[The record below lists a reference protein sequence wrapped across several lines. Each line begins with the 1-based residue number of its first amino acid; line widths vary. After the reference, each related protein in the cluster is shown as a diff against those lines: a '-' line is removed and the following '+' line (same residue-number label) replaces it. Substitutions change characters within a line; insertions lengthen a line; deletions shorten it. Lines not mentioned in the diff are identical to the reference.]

1 MSDKLNGRPVTF
13 DHPEKLTQ
21 GISLEKGD
29 VVAKSFISEEDG
41 CVKSNI
47 IVENKVTG
55 EIAKRDSVIGEIDQ
69 VVDEEYDEEEY
80 YKNEYDD

>member
-1 MSDKLNGRPVTF
+1 MSDRLDNKPITF

-21 GISLEKGD
+21 GVALEKGD
-29 VVAKSFISEEDG
+29 ITAKTFISEEDG

-55 EIAKRDSVIGEIDQ
+55 EIAKSDSVIGEI
-69 VVDEEYDEEEY
+69 VEDEYEEED
-80 YKNEYDD
+80 EYEDFD

>member
-1 MSDKLNGRPVTF
+1 MSDRLDNKPITF

-21 GISLEKGD
+21 GVALEKGD
-29 VVAKSFISEEDG
+29 ITARTFISEEDG

-55 EIAKRDSVIGEIDQ
+55 EIAKRDSVIGEI
-69 VVDEEYDEEEY
+69 VEDEYEEED
-80 YKNEYDD
+80 EYEDFD

>member
-1 MSDKLNGRPVTF
+1 MSDRLNNKPITF

-21 GISLEKGD
+21 GVALEKGD
-29 VVAKSFISEEDG
+29 VTARTFISEEDG

-55 EIAKRDSVIGEIDQ
+55 EIAKSDSVIGEIA
-69 VVDEEYDEEEY
+69 EEEY
-80 YKNEYDD
+80 EEEDEYEDFD

>member
-1 MSDKLNGRPVTF
+1 MSDKLNGKPVTF

-21 GISLEKGD
+21 GVSLEKGD
-29 VVAKSFISEEDG
+29 VVARSFISEEDG

-55 EIAKRDSVIGEIDQ
+55 EIAKRDAVIGEIDQ
-69 VVDEEYDEEEY
+69 VVDEDEYDEDYEEY
-80 YKNEYDD
+80 